1 MKNIYIKIIGMM
13 LFAMAFCC
21 VTALPAETLSKD
33 TGKPQPK
40 AASKAPT
47 LKGKTV
53 NINKATEEEMV
64 KNIPLV
70 TPELAKKIVKY
81 RKDNGD
87 FQSLDE
93 LLQIDGI
100 NRELIKKIKP
110 FLLLEGLGG
119 KDCTC

>member
-1 MKNIYIKIIGMM
+1 MIAIKVKQIVMM
-13 LFAMAFCC
+13 MVLSLICI
-21 VTALPAETLSKD
+21 VALPAQTPPKD
-33 TGKPQPK
+33 SGKTQSQPDAK
-40 AASKAPT
+40 TPT

-53 NINKATEEEMV
+53 NINKATEAEMV
-64 KNIPLV
+64 KNVPLI

-87 FQSLDE
+87 FQTYEE
-93 LLQIDGI
+93 LLQIDGF
-100 NRELIKKIKP
+100 NRDLLRKIKP